1 MSRKTAH
8 WLLVLSV
15 AFNIGLVGSWAGRA
29 AIEHWRNERSRT
41 ERVWCPLHRNLG
53 VSEEQWAAMEPELL
67 EFRRSSQALCSE
79 IRRRQAELIDMIAE
93 GDPDPGTLAARQ
105 KEILGRQQQLQM
117 LIIKHLLAEKEVLSP
132 EQQSALFSLMRR
144 RCGCAGAGS
153 DCEGCGIGDEMLRR
167 TASTGGGGNDNSE
180 GL

>member
-1 MSRKTAH
+1 MSRKTIH

-15 AFNIGLVGSWAGRA
+15 AFNIGLVGRWAGRA
-29 AIEHWRNERSRT
+29 AIEHWRNERNRA

-53 VSEEQWAAMEPELL
+53 VSEKQWAAMEPELL
-67 EFRRSSQALCSE
+67 EFRRSSQAFCSE

-93 GDPDPGTLAARQ
+93 GDPHPDTLAARQ
-105 KEILGRQQQLQM
+105 KEILDRQQQLQM
-117 LIIKHLLAEKEVLSP
+117 LIIEHLLAEKEVLSP

-144 RCGCAGAGS
+144 RCGCAGAGP
-153 DCEGCGIGDEMLRR
+153 DCEGCGIGNGMLHR
-167 TASTGGGGNDNSE
+167 TASTGSGGNDNSD